1 LTSKN
6 RYLKKVDSFQ
16 NNHVHTFLTGGNVKF
31 MLLMNADP
39 LATPYSNFASPPP
52 SRSTSARQS
61 TLIANNPSS
70 SQTEDAVRGFVTEVS
85 SLPATSDWVGESHP
99 PSLLTEF
106 VNLQVYEAWVKCT
119 MNPFYDVNQE
129 ITSPIFRS
137 RVAAAAKRFL

>member
-1 LTSKN
+1 
-6 RYLKKVDSFQ
+6 
-16 NNHVHTFLTGGNVKF
+16 
-31 MLLMNADP
+31 MNADP

-85 SLPATSDWVGESHP
+85 SLLAMSDYIGASHP
-99 PSLLTEF
+99 RSLLTEF